1 MKKKFMKTTTVAA
14 LLTSA
19 ILVASPSA
27 FAKTNTVDQS
37 VHALKVE
44 LNAAAKQYVNPALTG
59 NLASSNSLYPT
70 LNSVKKNFES
80 TKKIIAN
87 SELSTKEKNSKLIEI
102 DALYNEKITKGLVPY
117 MDAYNYASKYIA
129 PIMSDLNKAEQQ
141 NDFAAVE
148 KGYHELSAQL
158 RERTS
163 ILYRFSGKAARD
175 LLLTQYKKPA
185 DQVRDELKLPV
196 TVYMKLAE
204 LQALITSG
212 KLPEALKAYEQLKLL
227 AASLPK
233 DSTNHFYTALQQ
245 ELKKVEAIVNGNPN
259 LTPAPITTQEA
270 LDIKV
275 ATLVKTTNAS
285 KDSKITLASTVSN
298 TLEIAVTEDI
308 SIIQFIGQD
317 FYTSLISGLGIQ
329 NINGNSPLSAEA
341 LKDLKATFPADAKTL
356 ADLKGKSFTFPITVN
371 NTPDFTVNFTLKF

>member
-1 MKKKFMKTTTVAA
+1 MKKNFMKTTTAAA

-44 LNAAAKQYVNPALTG
+44 LNAAAKQYVNPALAG
-59 NLASSNSLYPT
+59 NLAPSNSLYPT
-70 LNSVKKNFES
+70 LNSVKKNYES
-80 TKKIIAN
+80 TKKAI
-87 SELSTKEKNSKLIEI
+87 TNSKLSSKEKDSKLKEI

-117 MDAYNYASKYIA
+117 IDAYNYALKYIA
-129 PIMSDLNKAEQQ
+129 PIMSDLNKAEEK

-148 KGYHELSAQL
+148 KGYHDLSAQL

-175 LLLTQYKKPA
+175 LLLAQYKKPA
-185 DQVRDELKLPV
+185 DQVRDELKVPV

-204 LQALITSG
+204 LQNLVTSG
-212 KLPEALKAYEQLKLL
+212 KLPEALKAYEQLKVL
-227 AASLPK
+227 AATLPK
-233 DSTNHFYTALQQ
+233 DSTNKFYIALQQ
-245 ELKKVEAIVNGNPN
+245 ELKKIDAIVNGIPN
-259 LTPAPITTQEA
+259 LTPAPITTQEG
-270 LDIKV
+270 LDAKV
-275 ATLVKTTNAS
+275 ATFVKTVNAS

-298 TLEIAVTEDI
+298 TLEITVTEDI
-308 SIIQFIGQD
+308 SILEFIGQD
-317 FYTSLISGLGIQ
+317 FYTTLISSLGIEK
-329 NINGNSPLSAEA
+329 INGNAPLSAAA
-341 LKDLKATFPADAKTL
+341 LKDLKAIFPADAKTL
-356 ADLKGKSFTFPITVN
+356 ADLKGKPFTFPITVN

>member
-1 MKKKFMKTTTVAA
+1 MKKNFMKTTTAA
-14 LLTSA
+14 TLLTSA

-44 LNAAAKQYVNPALTG
+44 LNAAAKQYVNPALAG
-59 NLASSNSLYPT
+59 NLAPSNSLYPT
-70 LNSVKKNFES
+70 LNSVKKNFEF
-80 TKKIIAN
+80 TKKAIAN
-87 SELSTKEKNSKLIEI
+87 SKLSTKEKNTKLKEI

-117 MDAYNYASKYIA
+117 IDAYNYASKYIA
-129 PIMSDLNKAEQQ
+129 PIMSDLTKAEQQ

-148 KGYHELSAQL
+148 KGYHDLSAQL
-158 RERTS
+158 RERTA

-175 LLLTQYKKPA
+175 LLLAQYKKPA

-204 LQALITSG
+204 LHGLVTSG

-245 ELKKVEAIVNGNPN
+245 EMKKVEAIVNGNPN

-270 LDIKV
+270 LDVKV

-285 KDSKITLASTVSN
+285 TDSKITLASTVSN
-298 TLEIAVTEDI
+298 TLEIAVIEDI

-317 FYTSLISGLGIQ
+317 FYTSLISSLGIQ
-329 NINGNSPLSAEA
+329 KINGNSPLSAEA

>member
-1 MKKKFMKTTTVAA
+1 MKKNFMKTTTAAA

-27 FAKTNTVDQS
+27 FAKTDTVDQS

-44 LNAAAKQYVNPALTG
+44 LNAAAKQYVNPALAG
-59 NLASSNSLYPT
+59 NLAPSNSLYPT

-80 TKKIIAN
+80 TKKTIAN
-87 SELSTKEKNSKLIEI
+87 SKLSTKEKNSKLKEI
-102 DALYNEKITKGLVPY
+102 DALYDEKITKGLVPY

-129 PIMSDLNKAEQQ
+129 PIMSDLKTAEQQ

-148 KGYHELSAQL
+148 KGYHDLSAQL

-175 LLLTQYKKPA
+175 LLLTKYKKPA

-196 TVYMKLAE
+196 TIYMKLAE
-204 LQALITSG
+204 LQGLVTSG
-212 KLPEALKAYEQLKLL
+212 KLPEALKAYELLKLL

-245 ELKKVEAIVNGNPN
+245 ELKKVEALVNGNPN

-270 LDIKV
+270 LDAKV
-275 ATLVKTTNAS
+275 AALVKTTNAS

-298 TLEIAVTEDI
+298 TLEITVTEDI
-308 SIIQFIGQD
+308 SIIDFIGQH
-317 FYTSLISGLGIQ
+317 FYTSLIESLGIVK
-329 NINGNSPLSAEA
+329 INGNAPLSVAA

>member
-80 TKKIIAN
+80 TKKTIAN

-329 NINGNSPLSAEA
+329 KINGNSPLSAEA

>member
-1 MKKKFMKTTTVAA
+1 MKKNFMKTTTAAA

-44 LNAAAKQYVNPALTG
+44 LNAAAKQYVNPAIAG
-59 NLASSNSLYPT
+59 NLAPSNSLYPT

-80 TKKIIAN
+80 TKKAIAN
-87 SELSTKEKNSKLIEI
+87 SKLSAKEKNSKLKEI

-141 NDFAAVE
+141 NDLAAVE
-148 KGYHELSAQL
+148 KGYHDLSAQL

-185 DQVRDELKLPV
+185 DQVRDKLKLPV

-204 LQALITSG
+204 LQGLVTSG

-245 ELKKVEAIVNGNPN
+245 EMKKVEAIVNGNPN

-270 LDIKV
+270 LDVKV

-285 KDSKITLASTVSN
+285 TDSKITLASTVSN
-298 TLEIAVTEDI
+298 TLEIAVIEDI

-317 FYTSLISGLGIQ
+317 FYTSLISSLGIQ
-329 NINGNSPLSAEA
+329 KINGNSPLSAEA

>member
-80 TKKIIAN
+80 TKKTIAN

-204 LQALITSG
+204 LQGLVTSG

-233 DSTNHFYTALQQ
+233 DSTNHFYAVRPRLSVGLLRDQYGEDGMRNGKTVYPDLRQ
-245 ELKKVEAIVNGNPN
+245 E
-259 LTPAPITTQEA
+259 
-270 LDIKV
+270 
-275 ATLVKTTNAS
+275 
-285 KDSKITLASTVSN
+285 
-298 TLEIAVTEDI
+298 
-308 SIIQFIGQD
+308 D
-317 FYTSLISGLGIQ
+317 F
-329 NINGNSPLSAEA
+329 
-341 LKDLKATFPADAKTL
+341 
-356 ADLKGKSFTFPITVN
+356 
-371 NTPDFTVNFTLKF
+371 

>member
-1 MKKKFMKTTTVAA
+1 MKKNFMKTTTAAA

-27 FAKTNTVDQS
+27 FAKTNMVDQS

-44 LNAAAKQYVNPALTG
+44 LNAAAKQYVNPALAG
-59 NLASSNSLYPT
+59 NLAPSNSLYPT

-80 TKKIIAN
+80 TKKAIAN
-87 SELSTKEKNSKLIEI
+87 SKLSAKEKNSKLNEI

-117 MDAYNYASKYIA
+117 IDAYNYASKYIA
-129 PIMSDLNKAEQQ
+129 PIMSDLTKAEKQ
-141 NDFAAVE
+141 NDFSAVE
-148 KGYHELSAQL
+148 KGYHDLSAQL

-204 LQALITSG
+204 LQGLVTSG

-245 ELKKVEAIVNGNPN
+245 EMKKVEAIVNGNPN

-270 LDIKV
+270 LDVKV

-285 KDSKITLASTVSN
+285 TDSKITLASTVSN
-298 TLEIAVTEDI
+298 TLEIAVIEDI

-317 FYTSLISGLGIQ
+317 FYTSLISSLGIQ
-329 NINGNSPLSAEA
+329 KINGNSPLSAEA

>member
-1 MKKKFMKTTTVAA
+1 MKKNFMKTTTAAA

-80 TKKIIAN
+80 TKKTIAN

-204 LQALITSG
+204 LQGLVTSG

-233 DSTNHFYTALQQ
+233 DPTNHFYTALLQ

-270 LDIKV
+270 LDVKV
-275 ATLVKTTNAS
+275 ATLVETTNAN

-317 FYTSLISGLGIQ
+317 FYTSLISSLGIQ
-329 NINGNSPLSAEA
+329 KINGNSPLSAEA